1 MAEKIYLIGIGM
13 GEPDGFTVQAKKFI
27 EHSDLLCGAERMVE
41 AAGKLE
47 GCDKK
52 ETFISYRAE
61 EISDYLRAH
70 KEFVCP
76 VVLLSGDVGFY
87 SGASKLLRALEGF
100 DVELVPGISSLTYFC
115 ARLKLSWENISYVSC
130 HGRRANLIFRIFH
143 EKYTFALLSGEK
155 DLYGLADKLV
165 YYGMEQVILHIGE
178 RLSYEEE
185 QIYHLKASEVRNHSF
200 DKLVAVVA
208 ENPSAKDISGMT
220 GNCGANTLSYMEIP
234 DNEFVRG
241 EVPMTKCEVRTLS
254 IAKLGLAKDS
264 VVYDIGAGTGSV
276 SVQMALNVPDGM
288 VYAVEK
294 KEEALSLIEANKRKF
309 AADNL
314 ELVKGTAPEVLRNLP
329 RPTHA
334 FVGGSSGNLKEILDE
349 LFAVNPQIKIVLNAI
364 SLETVSEVLAYCQGR
379 EELIKDILQ
388 ISVSKTKNVGKH
400 HLLMGQN
407 PITIMVLDGQ
417 EQG

>member
-52 ETFISYRAE
+52 ETYLSYRAE

-115 ARLKLSWENISYVSC
+115 AKLKLPWENISYVSS
-130 HGRRANLIFRIFH
+130 HGRSANLIFRISR

-155 DLYGLADKLV
+155 DLYELADKLA
-165 YYGMEQVILHIGE
+165 YYGMEQVILHIGQ

-185 QIYHLKASEVRNHSF
+185 QIYHLKAQEVKNHSF
-200 DKLVAVVA
+200 DKLVVMVA
-208 ENPSAKDISGMT
+208 ENPSAKEIYGTDT
-220 GNCGANTLSYMEIP
+220 KPYMEIP
-234 DNEFVRG
+234 DSEFIRG

-276 SVQMALNVPDGM
+276 SVQMALNVPDGK

-314 ELVKGTAPEVLRNLP
+314 EPVKGTAPEVLGDLP

-334 FVGGSSGNLKEILDE
+334 FIGGSSGNMKEILDE
-349 LFAVNPQIKIVLNAI
+349 LFAVNPQIKMVLNAI
-364 SLETVSEVLAYCQGR
+364 SLETVAEVLAYCEGR
-379 EELIKDILQ
+379 EELIKDIIQ

-407 PITIMVLDGQ
+407 PITIMVLAGQ
-417 EQG
+417 G